1 MPDKRNK
8 YDIGPDGRTYG
19 RDRKGAGIL
28 THQTEPSALAI
39 VDISLGVISGRKQ
52 LMFLMMTMI
61 TRMTNIDRTTRRA
74 RMTIAG
80 ETAKTED

>member
-1 MPDKRNK
+1 MILVQMGALMDV
-8 YDIGPDGRTYG
+8 TE
-19 RDRKGAGIL
+19 KGAGIL
-28 THQTEPSALAI
+28 THQTEPSALAM
-39 VDISLGVISGRKQ
+39 VAISLGVNSGRKQ

-61 TRMTNIDRTTRRA
+61 TRMTNIDRTARMTRMT